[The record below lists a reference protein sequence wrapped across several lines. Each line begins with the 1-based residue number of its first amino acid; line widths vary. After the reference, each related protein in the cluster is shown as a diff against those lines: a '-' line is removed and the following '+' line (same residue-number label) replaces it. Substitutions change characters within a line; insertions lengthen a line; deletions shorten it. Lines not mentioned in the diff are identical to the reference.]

1 LPCFSQAKSC
11 FSALP
16 FLSKYVVKGVV
27 SSVRAVPVNNK
38 EKIEDVILD
47 SSYPLIESYPGPPNK
62 CGFTVQLYPPYVH
75 AYRTTPNAL
84 TTTVKGITSDNT
96 SHPPTK
102 ISQMAIIN
110 WLVQMTSQPN
120 LIVSLPWS
128 QSSTL

>member
-1 LPCFSQAKSC
+1 MTDF
-11 FSALP
+11 
-16 FLSKYVVKGVV
+16 
-27 SSVRAVPVNNK
+27 
-38 EKIEDVILD
+38 
-47 SSYPLIESYPGPPNK
+47 SYPSVEPYLGPFDK
-62 CGFTVQLYPPYVH
+62 CKFAVQLYPPYVH

-102 ISQMAIIN
+102 VSQMAIIN
-110 WLVQMTSQPN
+110 WLVQMSSQPN

>member
-1 LPCFSQAKSC
+1 MITDFRYPM
-11 FSALP
+11 
-16 FLSKYVVKGVV
+16 
-27 SSVRAVPVNNK
+27 
-38 EKIEDVILD
+38 IE
-47 SSYPLIESYPGPPNK
+47 PYPGPLNK
-62 CGFTVQLYPPYVH
+62 CKPTVQLYPPYVH

>member
-1 LPCFSQAKSC
+1 
-11 FSALP
+11 
-16 FLSKYVVKGVV
+16 
-27 SSVRAVPVNNK
+27 
-38 EKIEDVILD
+38 VIIG
-47 SSYPLIESYPGPPNK
+47 SRYPLVEPYPGPLDK
-62 CGFTVQLYPPYVH
+62 CELTDQLYPPYVH

-120 LIVSLPWS
+120 LIVSLP
-128 QSSTL
+128 

>member
-1 LPCFSQAKSC
+1 M
-11 FSALP
+11 
-16 FLSKYVVKGVV
+16 
-27 SSVRAVPVNNK
+27 
-38 EKIEDVILD
+38 IEL
-47 SSYPLIESYPGPPNK
+47 YPGLLNK
-62 CGFTVQLYPPYVH
+62 KCEFTVQLYPPYVH
-75 AYRTTPNAL
+75 AYRTTPNTL

-96 SHPPTK
+96 SHSPTK